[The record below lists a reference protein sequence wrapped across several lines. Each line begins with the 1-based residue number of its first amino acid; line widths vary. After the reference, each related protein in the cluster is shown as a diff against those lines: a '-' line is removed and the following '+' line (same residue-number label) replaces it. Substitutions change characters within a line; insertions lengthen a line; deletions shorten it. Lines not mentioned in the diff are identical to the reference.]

1 MALNKIK
8 NGSGKTKYEA
18 TAIIQIMKHKGLQY
32 SNCNYEDLRSTDE
45 AELTEMTDY
54 MWRQ

>member
-1 MALNKIK
+1 MNKIK